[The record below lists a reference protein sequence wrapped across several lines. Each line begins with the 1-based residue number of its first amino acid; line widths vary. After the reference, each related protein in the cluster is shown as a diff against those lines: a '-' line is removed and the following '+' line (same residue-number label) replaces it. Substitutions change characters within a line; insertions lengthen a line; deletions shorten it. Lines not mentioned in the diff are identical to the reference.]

1 MILKTLKAS
10 NFYSFKNL
18 ELNFSKY
25 KGIVYVRGINRDTG
39 GSNGS
44 GKSSISEIA
53 TFALFGKTIRKS
65 TEEAMVNCD
74 ARKGLSVTI
83 EVEKPGVGLA
93 VITRTKKPTS

>member
-25 KGIVYVRGINRDTG
+25 KGIFYVRGINRDTG

-44 GKSSISEIA
+44 
-53 TFALFGKTIRKS
+53 
-65 TEEAMVNCD
+65 
-74 ARKGLSVTI
+74 
-83 EVEKPGVGLA
+83 
-93 VITRTKKPTS
+93 